1 MTKKQ
6 QIEKYMNKL
15 NLSEQ
20 EAKDLIEFDNATPT
34 KQEEI
39 LTDLKATKKASPIH
53 KVKTLKKKVVNDTF
67 KEQLKND
74 LFEFLNSK
82 FVNVQEFKS
91 NQFGFM
97 DSDGTFYSVKITK
110 HKTIQDGYKIN

>member
-15 NLSEQ
+15 GLSEQ

-39 LTDLKATKKASPIH
+39 LTDLKANKKASPIN
-53 KVKTLKKKVVNDTF
+53 KVKTLKKKAVNDSF

-82 FVNVQEFKS
+82 FMNVQEFKS

-97 DSDGTFYSVKITK
+97 DAEGNFYSVKITK

>member
-1 MTKKQ
+1 MTKKE
-6 QIEKYMNKL
+6 QIEKYMSKL
-15 NLSEQ
+15 GLSEQ
-20 EAKDLIEFDNATPT
+20 EAKDLIDFDNATPT

-39 LTDLKATKKASPIH
+39 LTDLKANKKASPIH

-82 FVNVQEFKS
+82 FINVQEFKS

-97 DSDGTFYSVKITK
+97 DNDGNFYSVKITK